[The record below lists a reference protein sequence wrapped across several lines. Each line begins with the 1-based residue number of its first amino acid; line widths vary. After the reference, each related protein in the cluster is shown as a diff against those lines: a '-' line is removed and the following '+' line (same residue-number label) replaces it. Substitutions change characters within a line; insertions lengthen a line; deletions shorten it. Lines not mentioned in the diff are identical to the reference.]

1 VPYGTRFGVKGSMW
15 SSGRHTG
22 LDFPAATGTKVVAV
36 DNGTVKSVT
45 SGGPYGKH
53 VMVNHGG
60 GLQSLY
66 AHMSAMVAK
75 AARASSRAP
84 ASAPSAPP
92 ATSPARTCTS
102 KPA

>member
-1 VPYGTRFGVKGSMW
+1 MW

-36 DNGTVKSVT
+36 DGGTVSSVT

-60 GLQSLY
+60 GLSSLY

-75 AARASSRAP
+75 AGDGIRQGARIGSV
-84 ASAPSAPP
+84 SATGNVTGPHLHLE
-92 ATSPARTCTS
+92 ARINGRS
-102 KPA
+102 VDPMP